1 MASTFKNSVTGRI
14 GTESRRV
21 YIAPGATTTTVIG
34 LSLANIS
41 TAGVEANVFMKVNTS
56 FQAHM
61 VKNAP
66 IPVGGAL
73 VVIGGDQKVVL
84 EAADEIRVTSS
95 AAASVSAIVS
105 VLEQT

>member
-1 MASTFKNSVTGRI
+1 MASTFKNSVTGSI
-14 GTESRRV
+14 GTESHRV
-21 YIAPGATTTTVIG
+21 YVAPGSTTTTVIG

-41 TAGVEANVFMKVNTS
+41 GAGVEANVIMKVNTS
-56 FQAHM
+56 SQAHM

-66 IPVGGAL
+66 IPVGSAL

-95 AAASVSAIVS
+95 AAASISAIVS

>member
-41 TAGVEANVFMKVNTS
+41 TSGVEANVFMKVNTS

-95 AAASVSAIVS
+95 AADSVSAIVS

>member
-41 TAGVEANVFMKVNTS
+41 TSGVEANVFMKVNTS

-84 EAADEIRVTSS
+84 MTGDKIIVTSNT
-95 AAASVSAIVS
+95 ASSCDVIMSF
-105 VLEQT
+105 LEIT